1 LINTAVIMV
10 RCYSNYTIIA
20 NFAYCI
26 YSPAKIT
33 LWVTGR
39 SCTSPSRKP
48 NLIYLLMNNK
58 DIRWKQRFENFSK
71 AFKQLD
77 EAIKVY
83 PNLSD
88 LEKEGLVQ
96 RFEYT
101 FELAWKT
108 LKDYLESKGVIVSFP
123 RDVIK
128 EAFAAQVVEDGEVWL
143 EMLSSRNQMAHIY
156 EEVVFKQVVNNIKN
170 KYYPAIV
177 QLVTYLNDQND

>member
-1 LINTAVIMV
+1 MV

-58 DIRWKQRFENFSK
+58 DIRWKQRFGNFSK
-71 AFKQLD
+71 AFNQLD
-77 EAIKVY
+77 EAIKAY
-83 PNLSD
+83 ANLSD

-108 LKDYLESKGVIVSFP
+108 LKDYLESKGVVVSFP
-123 RDVIK
+123 RDVLK
-128 EAFAAQVVEDGEVWL
+128 EAFAAQVIQDGEIWI
-143 EMLSSRNQMAHIY
+143 EMLNSRNLMAHTY
-156 EEVVFKQVVNNIKN
+156 EEAIFNQVVDNINK

-177 QLVTYLNDQND
+177 QLVNYLKNQDD

>member
-1 LINTAVIMV
+1 
-10 RCYSNYTIIA
+10 
-20 NFAYCI
+20 
-26 YSPAKIT
+26 
-33 LWVTGR
+33 
-39 SCTSPSRKP
+39 
-48 NLIYLLMNNK
+48 MNGK

-128 EAFAAQVVEDGEVWL
+128 EAFAAQVVEDGSSFNHLHHKGRFAYGNIIGSTNPGKYPVNDTNPGIGCRNERAR
-143 EMLSSRNQMAHIY
+143 LSKDDCECHTSHVR
-156 EEVVFKQVVNNIKN
+156 
-170 KYYPAIV
+170 
-177 QLVTYLNDQND
+177 